1 MIKAMAKVTVKK
13 DLTAEIKKSLQAL
26 AHSDVY
32 VGIPEGDIGDHP
44 NITNA
49 QLLYIQTH
57 GVRTKEMREEM
68 NDYMGITADG
78 MPIMRDFNRFLDNLD
93 SMPYSQAY
101 DLFIHE
107 HGSALWKIPPRP
119 VLEPAIDHSKDVI
132 ADQLRQATLAA
143 LNGGD
148 VQSQLRKAGEI
159 GMQAARDWFVN
170 PLNEWPA
177 NAPST
182 VKQKGSDRPLI
193 DTGNLRQSITYVV
206 VTDE

>member
-32 VGIPEGDIGDHP
+32 VGIPEGDIGNHP

-49 QLLYIQTH
+49 QLMYIHTH

-93 SMPYSQAY
+93 SMPYSEAY

-119 VLEPAIDHSKDVI
+119 VLEPAINNSKDVI
-132 ADQLRQATLAA
+132 ADQLKRAALAA

-148 VQSQLRKAGEI
+148 PVPDLRKAGDI
-159 GMQAARDWFVN
+159 GAQAAQDWFVN

-193 DTGNLRQSITYVV
+193 DTENLQKSITYVV
-206 VTDE
+206 VTNQ